1 MLSLTRAEATLGKI
15 VNNHEKHGREKRVTN
30 FAFPLQFRCKADKLD
45 EIARGLC
52 ASLFR
57 KPEAGDQ
64 QELVGETE
72 FTVVNCPDL
81 KPSTLSQQYTGYEM
95 TLTPR
100 GSESDDDEGAL
111 FLVDVKLGSFS
122 IQPYEGGMCDV
133 SFTATARIDLET
145 EAVPA
150 LRLNEAGDV
159 LVTLTPPTKPQTT
172 DDEEGDD
179 D

>member
-1 MLSLTRAEATLGKI
+1 MLSLQRAEATLGKI

-30 FAFPLQFRCKADKLD
+30 FAFPFEFRCRAEKLD

-64 QELVGETE
+64 QELMGETE

-95 TLTPR
+95 TISPR
-100 GSESDDDEGAL
+100 GSESDDDGDAL
-111 FLVDVKLGSFS
+111 FLVDVKLSSFS
-122 IQPYEGGMCDV
+122 IQPYEGGLCDV
-133 SFTATARIDLET
+133 SFTATARIDLDT

-150 LRLNEAGDV
+150 LRFSEVGDV
-159 LVTLTPPTKPQTT
+159 LLTLTPPSRPTVEPDT
-172 DDEEGDD
+172 DEAE
-179 D
+179 